1 MRATARAG
9 LHRALVGWRDPQ
21 GSDPAEITES
31 AQYPVFAASQADV
44 LREVARQI
52 DAGIHPALPPTAEI
66 ASVAF
71 LRPADVRDLAEMEAC

>member
-21 GSDPAEITES
+21 GSDAAEIVES
-31 AQYPVFAASQADV
+31 AQYPVFAGSQADV

-52 DAGIHPALPPTAEI
+52 DAGIHPALSPTAEI
-66 ASVAF
+66 ASVTF
-71 LRPADVRDLAEMEAC
+71 LTAADAREIAEMTAS

>member
-21 GSDPAEITES
+21 GSDPAEIIES
-31 AQYPVFAASQADV
+31 AQYPVFAGSQTDV

-52 DAGIHPALPPTAEI
+52 DESIHPALSPTAEI
-66 ASVAF
+66 ASVTF
-71 LRPADVRDLAEMEAC
+71 LTAADAREIAEMTAS